1 MVKQRAKIS
10 IIDFIV
16 KNRQLLK
23 KMYALYK
30 LAKINGLHKKK
41 VNRHKQTWESL
52 LLLAGKIKSDKS
64 FYNYSELISNVSE
77 FKSYY

>member
-30 LAKINGLHKKK
+30 LAKINGLHKKE

-52 LLLAGKIKSDKS
+52 LLLVGKISDKS

-77 FKSYY
+77 FKSYN